1 MGHSLVLPP
10 INQKKNLSNSGRNI
24 VLSNSH
30 YLDRESNSRE
40 NLNYNQMSNS
50 MHYGNFTNF
59 ENNLSNKGKEKE
71 KLDYEISKLEDQYK
85 DILSKFTYLSKK
97 RDLMN

>member
-1 MGHSLVLPP
+1 
-10 INQKKNLSNSGRNI
+10 
-24 VLSNSH
+24 
-30 YLDRESNSRE
+30 
-40 NLNYNQMSNS
+40 MSNS

-59 ENNLSNKGKEKE
+59 GSNLSNNFSNKGNIQEKE

-97 RDLMN
+97 RELLN

>member
-1 MGHSLVLPP
+1 
-10 INQKKNLSNSGRNI
+10 
-24 VLSNSH
+24 
-30 YLDRESNSRE
+30 
-40 NLNYNQMSNS
+40 MSNS

-97 RDLMN
+97 RDLLN